1 MRYVVGATAEEDRL
15 VKGLQA
21 AAKSV
26 QDGSIGQQTLV
37 DLACIVD
44 APVFPLNVT
53 IYNSRVIVARDITPA
68 AVNAPLASFANSISG
83 SFSSGGKPCSIL
95 VANGR
100 TICGYACHAFLGKPE
115 SVLYRLTDGTFGIKR
130 ARYSTELPADVK
142 WAVGGAGLMDFYD
155 PAAEGFTG
163 RYADVLKINTHTF
176 LGVKNKHV
184 FLGYVV
190 NMSGRQVNN
199 LVKDKLR
206 LELAILLD
214 GGHVAA
220 INGKEDKR
228 NTAQTQYY
236 VVQALQQE
244 G

>member
-53 IYNSRVIVARDITPA
+53 IYNSRFIVARDITPA

-83 SFSSGGKPCSIL
+83 SFSYQQKPCSIL
-95 VANGR
+95 VSNGKQV
-100 TICGYACHAFLGKPE
+100 CGAACHAHIGKPE
-115 SVLYRLTDGTFGIKR
+115 SVLYRLTDGTFGLKR
-130 ARYSTELPADVK
+130 AKYASELPAGVV
-142 WAVGGAGLMDFYD
+142 WAVGGMGLGVNYD

-163 RYADVLKINTHTF
+163 AYADVTRTTAHTF

-199 LVKDKLR
+199 LVKDKLQ

-228 NTAQTQYY
+228 NTAQKQYY
-236 VVQALQQE
+236 IVQAVR
-244 G
+244 